1 MHVRTYHAGT
11 ELLCVQ
17 RLPQQVHGRQCL
29 LLKHVMTHTL
39 DCCTIMRDDH
49 ACGTV
54 HWVLKPAQHRLDQ
67 HSCYLLFAALHI
79 CPLPLQTCNA
89 SAKQTIASTQ
99 QQRQALRQALQEMQQ
114 AFIADCVA
122 LHSHAAVLLGEL
134 RCRNLAGLEGAL
146 PEEFGL
152 ADASGDAAAYVTA
165 AAGGKAGAGAANALA
180 GKQQQLMFEP
190 RQAEEE
196 WCGMGDAAALL
207 YSGGLL
213 QCGGGA
219 AEHQLQHD

>member
-1 MHVRTYHAGT
+1 MADLMRLMESHSRSIKQNEDKISAVKQQEEILSK
-11 ELLCVQ
+11 ELEDARAVN
-17 RLPQQVHGRQCL
+17 
-29 LLKHVMTHTL
+29 
-39 DCCTIMRDDH
+39 
-49 ACGTV
+49 
-54 HWVLKPAQHRLDQ
+54 AQHRQ
-67 HSCYLLFAALHI
+67 ALAEAQAKHGELTAELQQKEASMAT
-79 CPLPLQTCNA
+79 CQTCNA

-114 AFIADCVA
+114 AFIADCAA

-165 AAGGKAGAGAANALA
+165 AAGAKAGAGAACALA